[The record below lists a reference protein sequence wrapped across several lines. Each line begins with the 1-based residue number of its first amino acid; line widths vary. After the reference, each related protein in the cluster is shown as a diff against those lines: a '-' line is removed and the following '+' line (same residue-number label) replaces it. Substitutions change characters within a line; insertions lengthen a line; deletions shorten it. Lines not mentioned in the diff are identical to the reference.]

1 MEDFDSSVIEY
12 LKAERGLN
20 DSQIREFIHEYTLL
34 DDKDRSRV
42 IYEIVGKELYKEN
55 PVDIET
61 FIFDPY
67 FLGNIYGDIIFPMWV
82 NVLKEIYPAPFC
94 KKYNEVLLSC
104 ATRSGKSTIAVISAL
119 YELYLLLCMIS
130 PSRTLNIKN
139 SANICFIFLSK
150 DNPTACSQLGEDM
163 HKGLTLSPYF
173 TDVITNNLS
182 FSNLDKKG
190 VQITNNILLK
200 AGSSVNVITG
210 TDLLFGV
217 LDEYSYDRQT

>member
-1 MEDFDSSVIEY
+1 MLDEAIIEY
-12 LKAERGLN
+12 LKQEKGLNEEAISAFTREYDALTDAER
-20 DSQIREFIHEYTLL
+20 SY
-34 DDKDRSRV
+34 V
-42 IYEIVGKELYKEN
+42 IYEIVGKELYKEY

-67 FLGNIYGDIIFPMWV
+67 FLGPIYGDIIFPMWV

-94 KKYNEVLLSC
+94 KRYNEVLLSC

-163 HKGLTLSPYF
+163 HKGLIL
-173 TDVITNNLS
+173 LM
-182 FSNLDKKG
+182 LL
-190 VQITNNILLK
+190 QITYHFLILIRK
-200 AGSSVNVITG
+200 V
-210 TDLLFGV
+210 F
-217 LDEYSYDRQT
+217 R